1 MKINV
6 KEWLNMHPVKRYIK
20 LQEVAGKNGI
30 KKLTSTAMQVS
41 GFGNIQ

>member
-20 LQEVAGKNGI
+20 LQEALRQNEVSLKRAQKN
-30 KKLTSTAMQVS
+30 LQALECE
-41 GFGNIQ
+41 